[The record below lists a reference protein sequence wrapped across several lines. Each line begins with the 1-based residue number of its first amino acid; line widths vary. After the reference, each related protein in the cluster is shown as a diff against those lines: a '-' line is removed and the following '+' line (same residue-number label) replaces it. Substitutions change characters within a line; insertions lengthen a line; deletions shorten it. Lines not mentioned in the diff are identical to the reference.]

1 MCHVCHYL
9 VMYVSNLCVRVID
22 KHEHNKVGV
31 SVTWA
36 CDASIEKSTELMNL
50 CKYSDLF
57 HCIHVLLRF

>member
-1 MCHVCHYL
+1 
-9 VMYVSNLCVRVID
+9 MYVSNLCVRVID